1 MNPSTP
7 RRCANWFNTYREYIL
22 PRTDAPESFIFWSGI
37 FTIASTLRR
46 RVSIPKKY
54 LGLWTCYPHM
64 YLMFVGPPGMRK
76 TTAID
81 HGARELLTQVPAL
94 HEGPDFF
101 TKEVVLEEMQNSGD
115 SSIFMSVDEFSSV
128 FQKAGKDRA
137 GIYEFLTAMYDSKQQ
152 INSRTKTSGN
162 VFLEKP
168 SVNFFSATTPG
179 WITDNM
185 PESVISGGFA
195 SRCIWVYEERLRI
208 NKMFFDDVQGE
219 FKDLEKDL
227 LTDLMRISNLEG
239 EFSFSDECL
248 AYIRDWE
255 QQEPPF
261 YLQKND
267 KLGGYLNRRKMH
279 IAKLAMLH
287 SAASKD
293 ELVITLE
300 DWQWAIDTLET
311 IEPNLEKIF
320 KGVGKNPYTTE
331 IDKIVA
337 FVKMMNISTG
347 EIVSMADVLVQF
359 QHVAEPRILKDILE
373 FAVSSKKLFA
383 REVDGEYHF
392 AIPEL
397 LEKMKTKLLGG
408 V

>member
-7 RRCANWFNTYREYIL
+7 RRCANWFQSYREYIL

-37 FTIASTLRR
+37 FTIASCLRR
-46 RVSIPKKY
+46 RVYIPKKY

-81 HGARELLTQVPAL
+81 HGARELLTQVPVL

-168 SVNFFSATTPG
+168 CVNFFSATTPG

-185 PESVISGGFA
+185 PESVISGGYA
-195 SRCIWVYEERLRI
+195 SRCIWVYEEKLRI
-208 NKMFFDDVQGE
+208 NKMFFDTVEGP

-227 LTDLMRISNLEG
+227 LVDLLRIANLEG
-239 EFSFSDECL
+239 EFSFTDECL
-248 AYIRDWE
+248 EFIREWE
-255 QQEPPF
+255 TQEPPF

-293 ELVITLE
+293 DLVITLE
-300 DWQWAIDTLET
+300 DWMWAISTLET

-347 EIVSMADVLVQF
+347 EVVSMSDVLVQF

-373 FAVSSKKLFA
+373 FAISSKKLYA
-383 REVDGEYHF
+383 RESDGEFQF